1 VTAPS
6 VFEIRRRLR
15 RPPAPRRVRLTQWY
29 VRLVNVAIAGAIG
42 WGVAFKGLQKTGQP
56 LSSWTALWLSVL
68 AAVVLLKVLLA
79 LGPVFAG
86 RDRAFWVLS
95 SPVDR
100 GAVLMPRFL
109 GLLGFGAAVGA
120 VWPAAVFGVVGAAS
134 VPGPGLFAGSAAAG
148 VAVVAGAVVL
158 QRAAVSLQG
167 SLSVLAAAAVGAL
180 FLRPAGFALP
190 SAAWLTPVAAT
201 IAVVLVVAAGLSL
214 RRLNRAALSAGASL
228 AAVARVSASWLDLT
242 LLGTILAERR
252 ARQLGRVRSAR
263 LRGSPLT
270 VLVWTDLLRVRRAP
284 NALLVWAGLLP
295 LPALVALG
303 GEVEWVPAVHLI
315 AAFLATDR
323 LAAGLKA
330 VCRSAAIRRAM
341 GVPDRT
347 LRLAHLVIP
356 VTGAVVWCAVTAPF
370 TPHVEWLNAVVSA
383 VGAVAVV
390 YRIAT
395 RPPLDYGVAAIDFG
409 VLGPVPLGL
418 VIQLS
423 RGPLLL
429 YLLCVVQVMLS

>member
-1 VTAPS
+1 MTTRS

-29 VRLVNVAIAGAIG
+29 VRLVNVAIVGAIG

-56 LSSWTALWLSVL
+56 VSSWTALCLSVL

-100 GAVLMPRFL
+100 GAVLMPRFVA
-109 GLLGFGAAVGA
+109 LLGFGAAVGA

-134 VPGPGLFAGSAAAG
+134 VPGPWLFAGSAAAG

-158 QRAAVSLQG
+158 QRHRLSPQAW
-167 SLSVLAAAAVGAL
+167 LSVIAAAAVVAL
-180 FLRPAGFALP
+180 FLRPGDVVLGEAVRLIP
-190 SAAWLTPVAAT
+190 
-201 IAVVLVVAAGLSL
+201 IAVALVVAAGLSL

-263 LRGSPLT
+263 LRGSRLT
-270 VLVWTDLLRVRRAP
+270 VLVWTDVLRVRRAP
-284 NALLVWAGLLP
+284 NAVLVWAGLLP

-303 GEVEWVPAVHLI
+303 GEVDWVPAVHLI
-315 AAFLATDR
+315 AALLATDR

-356 VTGAVVWCAVTAPF
+356 VTGAVVWCAITAPF

-418 VIQLS
+418 VMQLS

-429 YLLCVVQVMLS
+429 YLLCVVQVMLG